1 MRRIMKLTPATIKRI
16 IAEERQKIEKEEEV
30 IILEGKKKLLE
41 KLRLLKKIK
50 NKQMNSLNEAK
61 ELHNLKKKLI
71 KSIKGDK

>member
-1 MRRIMKLTPATIKRI
+1 MKLTPATIKRI

>member
-16 IAEERQKIEKEEEV
+16 IAEEREKLRLEEEALV
-30 IILEGKKKLLE
+30 LEGKQKLLK

-61 ELHNLKKKLI
+61 ELHDLEKKLL
-71 KSIKGDK
+71 KTIKGEK

>member
-1 MRRIMKLTPATIKRI
+1 MRRIMKLTPAIIKRI
-16 IAEERQKIEKEEEV
+16 IAEERQKIQKEEEA

>member
-16 IAEERQKIEKEEEV
+16 IAEERKKLKLEEEAM
-30 IILEGKKKLLE
+30 ILEGKEKLLK

-61 ELHNLKKKLI
+61 ELHDLKKQLLN
-71 KSIKGDK
+71 SIKDGK

>member
-16 IAEERQKIEKEEEV
+16 IAEEREKLKLEEEAM
-30 IILEGKKKLLE
+30 ILEGKEKLLK

-50 NKQMNSLNEAK
+50 NKQMDSLNEAK
-61 ELHNLKKKLI
+61 ELHDLKKKLL